1 MPPWEYFYRSV
12 NLLHFEE
19 QNFTVHQIAAICD
32 DIYIED
38 LECTGTFSK
47 DFFSQGAVN

>member
-38 LECTGTFSK
+38 LECRIQ
-47 DFFSQGAVN
+47 DGASYLHQEH